1 MKKYFICLNLIIYHL
16 VFVKIAQSQNENQEL
31 SSSQDIKRVEIRNS
45 EMWNLT
51 SAFNGQ
57 TYEIDVFLPRGY
69 NPKTSRL
76 PVIYVLDAE
85 YNFGC
90 VAYIT
95 SRLIKNGDIPPVI
108 VVGIAY
114 NTGYD
119 EYYALRE
126 RDCTPPSKIN
136 GLHSGGV
143 EKFVKFLSE
152 ELFPF
157 IDKKYKTLPGNR
169 TIVGHSIGGFFCT
182 YSLFEHPE
190 LFSKYIIVSPSYWF
204 SGDVIFSYEQT
215 YASNHKELNAAVYL
229 STGKKE
235 SDRMIRTTQQMISVL
250 NKRNYMGLI
259 FKSFLPE
266 DEHHRSIFPL
276 AYTHGLQWLFGKEN
290 IGMMKNLNEE

>member
-126 RDCTPPSKIN
+126 RDCTPP
-136 GLHSGGV
+136 
-143 EKFVKFLSE
+143 
-152 ELFPF
+152 
-157 IDKKYKTLPGNR
+157 
-169 TIVGHSIGGFFCT
+169 
-182 YSLFEHPE
+182 
-190 LFSKYIIVSPSYWF
+190 
-204 SGDVIFSYEQT
+204 
-215 YASNHKELNAAVYL
+215 
-229 STGKKE
+229 
-235 SDRMIRTTQQMISVL
+235 
-250 NKRNYMGLI
+250 
-259 FKSFLPE
+259 
-266 DEHHRSIFPL
+266 
-276 AYTHGLQWLFGKEN
+276 
-290 IGMMKNLNEE
+290 